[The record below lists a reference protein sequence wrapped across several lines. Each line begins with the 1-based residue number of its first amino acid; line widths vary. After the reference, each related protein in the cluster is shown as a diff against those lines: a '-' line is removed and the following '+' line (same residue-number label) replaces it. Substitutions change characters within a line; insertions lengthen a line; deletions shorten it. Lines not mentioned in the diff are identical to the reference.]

1 MSSSPFSTNSSNG
14 AKRCNISV
22 DGESFDI
29 TNLLEELPTT
39 STTSDGHDDDDKRD
53 ALKKNYP
60 SIGKLLAQSSH
71 HKLRASFLGREDS
84 FVFPTSSSHHQT
96 GVPGLSELNESMSS
110 FSESHGFL
118 EGSSWHNTTLLLV
131 VMTTARCPPTKS
143 KFLRV
148 SFCRFAVR
156 TKPGGPFETASTVAS
171 CALIALSS
179 WWLLET
185 VPMSSVPNV
194 IPSIPSLSIII
205 PPDPSI
211 LGYSWDSRN
220 SGVGNISRMK
230 LQEVEEKRSI
240 VGQELELEWIDG
252 VRQGKA
258 KHCKAKTQTLG
269 ES

>member
-1 MSSSPFSTNSSNG
+1 MSSPPFSTTTSSGNG

-39 STTSDGHDDDDKRD
+39 TSSSDGHDHDDKRD

-118 EGSSWHNTTLLLV
+118 EGSSWHNNTTTTCSDDDRKMPANEIEVSPGVFLPFRGSDETWRAIRDGKHCCV
-131 VMTTARCPPTKS
+131 VCFDCS
-143 KFLRV
+143 
-148 SFCRFAVR
+148 
-156 TKPGGPFETASTVAS
+156 
-171 CALIALSS
+171 
-179 WWLLET
+179 
-185 VPMSSVPNV
+185 
-194 IPSIPSLSIII
+194 
-205 PPDPSI
+205 
-211 LGYSWDSRN
+211 
-220 SGVGNISRMK
+220 
-230 LQEVEEKRSI
+230 
-240 VGQELELEWIDG
+240 LELVAARDCAHVVCPECHTVNPLSLDHHSSGSQHFG
-252 VRQGKA
+252 VLMGFKKQW
-258 KHCKAKTQTLG
+258 CG
-269 ES
+269 EYFKDETTGG